1 MNNKNDIIKN
11 IKDALLKILS
21 FLLSK
26 TGIALTGI
34 FLMLLIASLI
44 IGALTNDAGKIAN
57 ESESDS
63 SSIETSAPESE
74 IVTPQIDIEPE
85 EPVSTA
91 LSTGEK
97 RLTLS
102 QIDIPDTS
110 WAYFLI
116 NRSNS
121 LPSGYEDS
129 LEFKSV
135 WSNGANYYFDSRV
148 ADFAQCMINDAE
160 DEGVTLLICSA
171 YRSLSRQTANFENR
185 LRSYAYAKYSFSR
198 AYELTSGY
206 IAIPGT
212 SEHQT
217 GLAVDFITPG
227 YMYLD
232 DGFEDTDAYKWL
244 VENSYK
250 YGFILRYPSDKSELT
265 GINYEPW
272 HFRFIGFEHAEKI
285 YESGLC
291 LEEYMERESEN
302 HPNVTFNKLGA
313 LQIPAEP
320 AWYNLILNPPVT
332 ESESNSETESDSTYD
347 SDSDETDSDNED
359 ELPEWL
365 RPTEPD
371 PESDTESENTD
382 NEYDSGLDEGADTDS
397 DIDTDVESG
406 STDESESG
414 FEYDS
419 AIYESKT
426 KEDIQETD
434 SDSYSED
441 LTEDESETETD
452 TTYETT
458 EQTESEAEII
468 NEAESEHEE
477 II

>member
-11 IKDALLKILS
+11 IKGSLLKILA

-26 TGIALTGI
+26 TGIAITGI

-44 IGALTNDAGKIAN
+44 IGALTNNGDKITN
-57 ESESDS
+57 ESKSDS
-63 SSIETSAPESE
+63 SSIETSASESE
-74 IVTPQIDIEPE
+74 IVTPQIDLEPE

-102 QIDIPDTS
+102 QMEIPDTS

-121 LPSGYEDS
+121 LPSEYEDS

-160 DEGVTLLICSA
+160 DAGVTLLICSA

-185 LRSYAYAKYSFSR
+185 LRSYAYGKYSFSR
-198 AYELTSGY
+198 AYELTAGY

-250 YGFILRYPSDKSELT
+250 YGFILRYPSEKSELT

-302 HPNVTFNKLGA
+302 YPDVTFNKLGA

-320 AWYNLILNPPVT
+320 AWYDLILNPPV
-332 ESESNSETESDSTYD
+332 SESETEDDSTYD
-347 SDSDETDSDNED
+347 SDSDETESDSED

-371 PESDTESENTD
+371 PESDSETESADTVYD
-382 NEYDSGLDEGADTDS
+382 SEYDEGSDTDS
-397 DIDTDVESG
+397 DIDTDTYIDTDIESD
-406 STDESESG
+406 STDEYESE
-414 FEYDS
+414 FESDS
-419 AIYESKT
+419 YIYESET
-426 KEDIQETD
+426 TEELEETD
-434 SDSYSED
+434 FDSYSED
-441 LTEDESETETD
+441 PTEDE
-452 TTYETT
+452 
-458 EQTESEAEII
+458 TESEAGTIDETDSETELIS
-468 NEAESEHEE
+468 EAKSEEEE